1 MSVASHWSGLS
12 VVLLALN
19 ILFEFLLLAV
29 ASQRNLWRS
38 LLLLPIFAAFCFLM
52 DSIGTWVAFNS
63 HGWGYWMFYWTAEA
77 IGTAILVLLCAQI
90 ATILLPKWKMP
101 IIGVWSVLILVFLI
115 VIAVQT
121 VPSHRQSDIRLLLT
135 VADIAAVGMLLMISS
150 MTIKTWP
157 VGYGFLISGLSL
169 STILHLVFSIVG
181 PPWTLYGYPG
191 ASLLGTILLLAGALL
206 RPSAY
211 PTLPR
216 FDAMF

>member
-19 ILFEFLLLAV
+19 ILFEFLLLVV
-29 ASQRNLWRS
+29 ASRRNLWGS
-38 LLLLPIFAAFCFLM
+38 LLMLPVFAAFCLLM
-52 DSIGTWVAFNS
+52 DSIGTWIAFNS
-63 HGWGYWMFYWTAEA
+63 RGWGYWMFYWTAEA
-77 IGTAILVLLCAQI
+77 IGTAVLVLLCVQI

-101 IIGVWSVLILVFLI
+101 IIGLWSVLILAFLI

-121 VPSHRQSDIRLLLT
+121 VPSHRQNDFRLLLIF
-135 VADIAAVGMLLMISS
+135 ADIAAVGMLVMISS
-150 MTIKTWP
+150 MTVKIWP
-157 VGYGFLISGLSL
+157 IGFGFLISGLSL
-169 STILHLVFSIVG
+169 STIFHLVFSVVG

-191 ASLLGTILLLAGALL
+191 ASLLGTILLFAGALL

-211 PTLPR
+211 PTPTR